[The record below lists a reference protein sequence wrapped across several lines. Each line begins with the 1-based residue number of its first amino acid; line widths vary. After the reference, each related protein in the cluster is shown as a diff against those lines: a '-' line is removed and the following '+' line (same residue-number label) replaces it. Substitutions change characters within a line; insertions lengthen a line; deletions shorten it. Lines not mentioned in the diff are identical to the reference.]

1 MFAKSDYIYELP
13 ADLVA
18 ETAVH
23 PHHDARLMV
32 IDRASGTLESESTF
46 WYLDEFL

>member
-1 MFAKSDYIYELP
+1 MFNRSDYIYELP
-13 ADLVA
+13 EGLIA

-32 IDRASGTLESESTF
+32 IDRKTGTLESESTF
-46 WYLDEFL
+46 WHLDEFL

>member
-13 ADLVA
+13 KGLIA
-18 ETAVH
+18 ETAIH

-32 IDRASGTLESESTF
+32 INRGTGKLETESTF
-46 WYLDEFL
+46 WHLDEFL

>member
-13 ADLVA
+13 SELIA
-18 ETAVH
+18 ETAIH

-32 IDRASGTLESESTF
+32 IDRTTGTLEAESTF
-46 WYLDEFL
+46 WRLDEFL